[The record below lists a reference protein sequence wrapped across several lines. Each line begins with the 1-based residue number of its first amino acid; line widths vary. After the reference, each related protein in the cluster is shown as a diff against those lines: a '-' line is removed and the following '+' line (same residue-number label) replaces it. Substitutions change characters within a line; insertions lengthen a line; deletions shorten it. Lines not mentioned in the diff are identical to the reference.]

1 MIRVQ
6 ELKRIR
12 KIDGEPIEV
21 KVENTADIRDIAIVQ
36 VMLSDRNC
44 KIDSTYY
51 ISKIDR
57 YGNYLCYLATFNK
70 DRVLRFS
77 R

>member
-21 KVENTADIRDIAIVQ
+21 KVENIADIRDIDILQ
-36 VMLSDRNC
+36 DMLSDRNC
-44 KIDSTYY
+44 EIDSIYY
-51 ISKIDR
+51 VSNSNFPHVKP
-57 YGNYLCYLATFNK
+57 
-70 DRVLRFS
+70 
-77 R
+77 